1 MGIAVTPEQRELA
14 EAVRGWI
21 ARAVPPEEVRKLLD
35 APGGGRPPFWDALA
49 AQGLLAVHLPE
60 ACGGGGGDLVDLAVV
75 VEEAAR
81 AALPG
86 PFAANVLTAAVL
98 AAELPRETGEAGEGG
113 DSLRGSGFDPPAGTP
128 GHEDLVRD
136 LGRPDP
142 VRGLGRSD
150 LVRDPGRAD
159 LLRALGCGERIG
171 AVAFGT
177 GTMTVR
183 AVDGG
188 YVLDGTAPPVL
199 SGADADVLVLAA
211 SRAVSDRI
219 VDTGLVSDN
228 TSGAGAGSDRTPG
241 AGAVSDHALG
251 VDVLSE
257 RILGT
262 RTVSDGTRD
271 AGVVSDQTAGAGAVS
286 DHAPDAGT
294 ASECAVWLVVDAVDL
309 DVRAHDS
316 ADPTR
321 GTAEVRARGV
331 RVPAGRVLAVGPSLV
346 RDLAAVVLAADACG
360 TAAWSLDT
368 AAGHARVRE
377 QFGRPIGHFQGVK
390 HLCADM
396 LLRLE
401 QARALTWDAAR
412 AGQEPPG
419 VRELTAALAA
429 GTALDAACSC
439 AKDCVQI
446 LGGIGFTWEHD
457 AHLHLRRAL
466 VARQLLGSGSGHLRR
481 AVRLARDG
489 VRRELRLELPPEASG
504 YRAAAR
510 EVIDRVRGLGPADA
524 RRSLAPTGYAAPHLP
539 PPYGLGAGP
548 VQQLAVQQEL
558 AEAGVR
564 ISDLGIAT
572 WVVPSLIA
580 HGTHRQQER
589 YLLPT
594 LRGDLLWCQLF
605 SEPGA
610 GSDLAS
616 LRTRAE
622 RTADGRWRINGQ
634 KVWTSAAQWADHG
647 ILLARTNPAAP
658 KHKGLTYF
666 VVDMKTTDGIDIRPL
681 KEITGDSLFNEVYFD
696 DVLLP
701 ADAVVGEVDDGWRV
715 ARNTLGNE
723 RVHMADQLTFD
734 TGLEALIPAD
744 VDGPRLGALL
754 AEAHALACI
763 TLRTTLRQVS
773 GVEPGAGASVRKL
786 VQTAHQQKVAELA
799 LELLGPEGALCE
811 GPGKRAVHGFL
822 LSRCLTIAGGTTQV
836 QLNVVAE
843 RILGLPRD

>member
-1 MGIAVTPEQRELA
+1 MGIAVTPEQQELA

-86 PFAANVLTAAVL
+86 PFAATVLAAAVL
-98 AAELPRETGEAGEGG
+98 AAELRRGAGEAG
-113 DSLRGSGFDPPAGTP
+113 DSPRGPGFGPPVGAP
-128 GHEDLVRD
+128 GREDLVRD
-136 LGRPDP
+136 RGRADLG
-142 VRGLGRSD
+142 RGLGRSD
-150 LVRDPGRAD
+150 LVRDPERAD

-211 SRAVSDRI
+211 SSAVSDPI
-219 VDTGLVSDN
+219 VDTELVSDD

-241 AGAVSDHALG
+241 AGG
-251 VDVLSE
+251 V
-257 RILGT
+257 T
-262 RTVSDGTRD
+262 
-271 AGVVSDQTAGAGAVS
+271 
-286 DHAPDAGT
+286 
-294 ASECAVWLVVDAVDL
+294 ECTVWLVVDAVDL

-377 QFGRPIGHFQGVK
+377 QFGRPIGRFQGVK

-446 LGGIGFTWEHD
+446 LGGVGFTWEHD

-466 VARQLLGSGSGHLRR
+466 VARQLLGTGSGHLRR

-558 AEAGVR
+558 AGAGVR

-580 HGTHRQQER
+580 HGTRRQQER

-666 VVDMKTTDGIDIRPL
+666 VVDMKNTDGIGIRPL
-681 KEITGDSLFNEVYFD
+681 KEITGDSLFNEVWFD

-744 VDGPRLGALL
+744 ADGPRLGALL

-763 TLRTTLRQVS
+763 SLRTTLRQVS